1 VLNLVLNARDAMPQ
15 GGTITVSVERIPAG
29 SDVLRRHVEHKE
41 GDYILLAVRDTGIG
55 MDQATRERIFEPFF
69 TTKDIGK
76 GTGLGL
82 ATVYGI
88 VEQSNGWISVE
99 SNPGQGARFSV
110 FLPEAA
116 DAEKTEAPAAEETLC
131 GTETLLVVDDEE
143 SIRELATV
151 FLGGQGYKV
160 ISASSGEEALDLIE
174 RHSGPIHGLIT
185 DALMPGMGGMTL
197 AKRLRELL
205 PAIKILFISGYA
217 EDSGILSELS
227 RTGEDYLQKPFGL
240 KELAGK
246 VRHLLNGSKT

>member
-1 VLNLVLNARDAMPQ
+1 
-15 GGTITVSVERIPAG
+15 
-29 SDVLRRHVEHKE
+29 
-41 GDYILLAVRDTGIG
+41 

-99 SNPGQGARFSV
+99 SSPGQGASFHV

-116 DAEKTEAPAAEETLC
+116 AAEKTGAPAAEETLC